1 MAYQVI
7 AGRMRAAVSRFFRS
21 RDLPL
26 LNRRCVLVYLV
37 LAVAFAFITLISS
50 LSYAVV
56 TYTPPGVKPASYL
69 TAVRSDPDHP
79 GHFFALSYHD
89 FSNLNEMFPEV
100 RWGFSKRAR
109 VMEVAIDES
118 SVSLRTEL
126 AVQHVSSEFLE
137 LLGIEPVWGRIS
149 ISSARE
155 PFAVLSERTRKT
167 LFGEDVPEVDKNIVL
182 DGMTLLP
189 VAGVVADEF
198 RGVQFEKADLWVVN
212 PDSHFAASL
221 DHQAGDQ
228 YVPNLEVFGRSD
240 ESRQSLANM
249 NLLSAD
255 YEYITEITTE
265 TVVQTPDGPS
275 IVTSERTWGVSES
288 DKLEIYPGFHVYPW
302 MYESAEGGV
311 QVLIGLGLLVVV
323 LVAAMLTEFLRYELI
338 RRPKA
343 IWVRFAVGA
352 TPWDFVR
359 ENLAV
364 HSGWL
369 IVTFSAVVFLSQ
381 PLKAVLFVAGPFAS
395 FPGDLALTDHIV
407 GNAVSFLILASVF
420 AFSLGRASFLALRS
434 NPETTPK
441 RAYATTVAVGA
452 HVLLFLC
459 IVSLTIIVS
468 SAFHYLSYRTFDY
481 GFDNLEVSYIW
492 VTTSDIE
499 PERLREALDSHP
511 GVNSSR
517 LGILPCEPLSGL
529 PPPLELSE
537 QWETGGVQIYENRVD
552 GSFFE
557 TLGARTLAGSA
568 DLSSDEN
575 VVLSIAAARMLNEDI
590 AQVVGSVIE
599 LPSQSRRARVAT
611 IAGVVSDVKYGGY
624 TEPTPPIIYSLSP
637 EFRPSFEFWAL
648 HHSGDIQQVLS
659 EVRNRLDLS
668 RSSVDFMTTPKQLAE
683 VDFLAEKGIELLKG
697 FIAII
702 VFLLS
707 LSAMH
712 WSELKR
718 LEDSQRRLAIETAI
732 GASLANLTVEYS
744 LKACVRIVAVF
755 VVVCGFALLI
765 YLLAP
770 SYIEGLNL
778 WALLLVLV
786 FVLIWNV
793 LTVHTYIT
801 RLVTMKPIYALT
813 Y

>member
-1 MAYQVI
+1 M
-7 AGRMRAAVSRFFRS
+7 
-21 RDLPL
+21 
-26 LNRRCVLVYLV
+26 
-37 LAVAFAFITLISS
+37 
-50 LSYAVV
+50 
-56 TYTPPGVKPASYL
+56 
-69 TAVRSDPDHP
+69 
-79 GHFFALSYHD
+79 
-89 FSNLNEMFPEV
+89 
-100 RWGFSKRAR
+100 
-109 VMEVAIDES
+109 MEVAIDES

-155 PFAVLSERTRKT
+155 PFAVLSEQARKT
-167 LFGEDVPEVDKNIVL
+167 LFGEDVPGVDKNIVL
-182 DGMTLLP
+182 DDMTLLP
-189 VAGVVADEF
+189 VGGVVADEF

-221 DHQAGDQ
+221 DHQVGDQ

-240 ESRQSLANM
+240 ESRQDLANM

-265 TVVQTPDGPS
+265 TVIQTSTGPS
-275 IVTSERTWGVSES
+275 KTTSTLTWGVSES

-302 MYESAEGGV
+302 MYESAQGGV

-352 TPWDFVR
+352 TPWDFAR
-359 ENLAV
+359 ENLVV
-364 HSGWL
+364 HLGWL
-369 IVTFSAVVFLSQ
+369 IVTFGAVVFLSQ

-407 GNAVSFLILASVF
+407 GNAFSFLILASVF
-420 AFSLGRASFLALRS
+420 AFSLGRASFLALQS

-441 RAYATTVAVGA
+441 KAFATTVAVGA
-452 HVLLFLC
+452 HMLLFLC
-459 IVSLTIIVS
+459 IISLTIIVS
-468 SAFHYLSYRTFDY
+468 SAFHYLSYKTFDY

-499 PERLREALDSHP
+499 SERLREALDSHP
-511 GVNSSR
+511 GVNSSSR

-552 GSFFE
+552 GRFFE
-557 TLGARTLAGSA
+557 TLGTRTLAGSA
-568 DLSSDEN
+568 DLSSYEN
-575 VVLSIAAARMLNEDI
+575 VVLSIAAARMLDEDI

-599 LPSQSRRARVAT
+599 LPSQSRHARVAT
-611 IAGVVSDVKYGGY
+611 IAGVVSDVKYGGL

-659 EVRNRLDLS
+659 EVRNRLELS

-683 VDFLAEKGIELLKG
+683 VDFLAERGIELLRG
-697 FIAII
+697 FIAVI

-732 GASLANLTVEYS
+732 GASLTNLTVEYA
-744 LKACVRIVAVF
+744 LKACVRIVAAF

-770 SYIEGLNL
+770 SYIEGINL
-778 WALLLVLV
+778 WALLLVLA
-786 FVLIWNV
+786 FVLVWNV
-793 LTVHTYIT
+793 LTIHTYIT
-801 RLVTMKPIYALT
+801 KLVTMKPIYALT